1 MATRACRLSG
11 RRTSAA
17 TRYEFIDNFS
27 WIKGRH
33 NIKLGGSIDM
43 EEKAQNNSNPN
54 NNGTFTFNGS
64 ATGDS
69 LADFL
74 IGRAFQYSE
83 NSAHVFGS
91 SRWTNYS
98 LYLQDQIRVNDRL
111 NLTLGLRWEYFQPEQ
126 DNDGLFSIFLPS
138 RFDRSK
144 AAVVQPNGQIVP
156 ARRIS
161 AMASCSRA
169 RRRIRLGTLP
179 STRPTIRSRREEGSP
194 TH

>member
-1 MATRACRLSG
+1 
-11 RRTSAA
+11 
-17 TRYEFIDNFS
+17 
-27 WIKGRH
+27 
-33 NIKLGGSIDM
+33 M

-69 LADFL
+69 LADL
-74 IGRAFQYSE
+74 LTGRAFQYSE

-98 LYLQDQIRVNDRL
+98 LYLQDQIRVSDRL

-144 AAVVQPNGQIVP
+144 AAVVQPNGQIVTGTKLRQWDRDLRHAGESIWKRCLQRDEEYFAP
-156 ARRIS
+156 RGGFSYTLNKKATTVLRGGFGMFHDRWSQFVS
-161 AMASCSRA
+161 ALSN
-169 RRRIRLGTLP
+169 T
-179 STRPTIRSRREEGSP
+179 
-194 TH
+194 